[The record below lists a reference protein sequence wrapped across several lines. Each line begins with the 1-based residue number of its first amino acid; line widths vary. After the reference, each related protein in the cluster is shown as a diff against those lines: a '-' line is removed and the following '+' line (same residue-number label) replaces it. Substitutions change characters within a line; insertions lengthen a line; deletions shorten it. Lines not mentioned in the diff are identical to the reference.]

1 MCAGREVASIAETV
15 WRWDAAFPEAA
26 VVVILLH
33 VKYSIP
39 YHSVRSLAAMLPFM

>member
-1 MCAGREVASIAETV
+1 MLVGRRRASQRLFGAGK
-15 WRWDAAFPEAA
+15 DAAFPEAA